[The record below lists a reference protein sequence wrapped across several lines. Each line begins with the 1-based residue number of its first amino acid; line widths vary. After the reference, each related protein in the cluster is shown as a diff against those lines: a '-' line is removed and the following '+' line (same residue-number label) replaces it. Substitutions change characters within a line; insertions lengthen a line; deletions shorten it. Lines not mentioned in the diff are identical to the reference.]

1 MATTRRPSNGAG
13 AGARVAARAGP
24 TGWLRALVI
33 GSVATG
39 AALLL
44 QNVLR
49 DMWQIRTLP
58 ERVMEWLLLF
68 VPLDLFERG
77 LQQLGSDAKEVAL
90 VGTVVAVVALLFA
103 AASLALRAGWTSW
116 WLLGLGVGMWLFAMA
131 GVMPITGAGF
141 FATGL

>member
-77 LQQLGSDAKEVAL
+77 LAQFGAGAKEIAL
-90 VGTVVAVVALLFA
+90 LATFLGMAVVLA
-103 AASLALRAGWTSW
+103 A
-116 WLLGLGVGMWLFAMA
+116 
-131 GVMPITGAGF
+131 
-141 FATGL
+141 